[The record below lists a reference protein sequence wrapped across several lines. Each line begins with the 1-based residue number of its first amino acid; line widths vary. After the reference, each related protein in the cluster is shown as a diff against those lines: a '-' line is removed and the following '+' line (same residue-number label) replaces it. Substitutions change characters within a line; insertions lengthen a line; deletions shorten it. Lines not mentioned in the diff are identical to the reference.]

1 MLLTIMYA
9 VWTNIYIMT
18 LLSVMYEAMS
28 NKIRIKAAPLAAFLR
43 FLRFSSAERGI
54 ATLGKRKKAAK
65 WPGLNLIK
73 PNNYDYHV
81 RFFL

>member
-1 MLLTIMYA
+1 
-9 VWTNIYIMT
+9 
-18 LLSVMYEAMS
+18 MYEAMS
-28 NKIRIKAAPLAAFLR
+28 NKIRLKAAPLQLFYVFPAQ
-43 FLRFSSAERGI
+43 RGAI

-65 WPGLNLIK
+65 WSGLNLIK

>member
-1 MLLTIMYA
+1 M
-9 VWTNIYIMT
+9 

-28 NKIRIKAAPLAAFLR
+28 NKIRLKAAPFAAFLR
-43 FLRFSSAERGI
+43 FYVFPAQRGAI

-65 WPGLNLIK
+65 WSGLNLIK